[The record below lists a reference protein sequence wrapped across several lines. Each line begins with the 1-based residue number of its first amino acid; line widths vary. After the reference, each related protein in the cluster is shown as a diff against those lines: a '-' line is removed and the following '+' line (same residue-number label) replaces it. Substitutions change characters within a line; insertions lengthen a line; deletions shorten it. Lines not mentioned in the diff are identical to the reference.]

1 MESIVQNSIHQKQE
15 LMVRMERNNKTV
27 QRLSKK
33 LGSYTCEPKN
43 RTSFEQFN
51 EIKQRFNSFSNHQKR
66 LMELLQQK
74 KNGLSDS
81 LEKEI
86 QQHLKRY
93 RELESA
99 IAAYLLDLGKT
110 L

>member
-1 MESIVQNSIHQKQE
+1 MEPIVQNSIHRKQE
-15 LMVRMERNNKTV
+15 LLVRMERNNKSV
-27 QRLSKK
+27 ERLSEK

-43 RTSFEQFN
+43 RSCFEQFN
-51 EIKQRFNSFSNHQKR
+51 EIKQGFRSFSNHQKL
-66 LMELLQQK
+66 LMDLLQQK

-93 RELESA
+93 SELESA
-99 IAAYLLDLGKT
+99 IAAYLLNLGRT
-110 L
+110 P